1 MSPRR
6 WWTRWVEL
14 LDRRETGEILAI
26 FRILT
31 GLSLVATVSNVVLA
45 GAVDVIWIDAAY
57 GGYRHL
63 GETSSWLVGLL
74 GGPSP
79 ALVWTL
85 VGVAVFGGL
94 SLTVGLG
101 GRLTALVC
109 AQAMLAL
116 SMLNSHTKGSYDALL
131 SNALWLLVL
140 ADSTAT
146 WSLDARLRTG
156 RFTSDRE
163 VPAWPRY
170 LAIVQVVVMYF
181 FNAIQKVSASWGFA
195 GGFSALYYILQ
206 QPTWQRFDHAWAAQ
220 VYPLTQVGT
229 AVTFLFELCS
239 PLLFLVLW
247 FRGTAGRTERPG
259 LIRRL
264 FDRFDLRIPFA
275 VTGFLLH
282 AGIFVLM
289 DVGTFSLI
297 VLSFYPCLFRPDD
310 LSRLTLAQ
318 PRASTV

>member
-6 WWTRWVEL
+6 WWIRWVEL
-14 LDRRETGEILAI
+14 LDRRETGEILAV
-26 FRILT
+26 FRILA
-31 GLSLVATVSNVVLA
+31 GLSLVATVADVVLA
-45 GAVDVIWIDAAY
+45 GAVDVIWIDAAD

-63 GETSSWLVGLL
+63 GRTSSWLIDLL

-79 ALVWTL
+79 EVVWML
-85 VGVAVFGGL
+85 VGVAILGGL
-94 SLTVGLG
+94 FLAVGLG
-101 GRLTALVC
+101 GRITALAC

-116 SMLNSHTKGSYDALL
+116 SMINSHTKGSYDALL

-156 RFTSDRE
+156 RFCTDRE

-170 LAIVQVVVMYF
+170 LAIVQIVVMYF
-181 FNAIQKVSASWGFA
+181 FNAIQKVSASWTFA

-206 QPTWQRFDHAWAAQ
+206 QPTWQRFDHGWAAS
-220 VYPLTQVGT
+220 VYPLTQVAT
-229 AVTFLFELCS
+229 AITWFFELFS
-239 PLLFLVLW
+239 PLLLLVLW
-247 FRGTAGRTERPG
+247 FRATADRPG
-259 LIRRL
+259 RIRRR
-264 FDRFDLRIPFA
+264 FNRFDLRIPFA

-282 AGIFVLM
+282 AGIYALM
-289 DVGTFSLI
+289 DVGTFSFI
-297 VLSFYPCLFRPDD
+297 VLSFYPCLFSPAD
-310 LSRLTLAQ
+310 LRRLTLAQ